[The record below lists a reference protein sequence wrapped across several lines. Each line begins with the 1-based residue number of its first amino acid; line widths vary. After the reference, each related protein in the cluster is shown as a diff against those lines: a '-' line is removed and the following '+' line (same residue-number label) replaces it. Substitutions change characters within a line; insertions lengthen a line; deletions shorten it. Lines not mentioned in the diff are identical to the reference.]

1 MLKTAAAC
9 LSLHFLP
16 VIHNCMGSSP
26 VSQLMPST
34 TQTDVS
40 LIWSA
45 LRMLSDSNYAG
56 LPFPLCQCQC
66 SPFHWCNTRSNTL
79 WICTYRCFHLF
90 HMNRHSDSSFASM
103 VSPEREISTACL
115 QRNCASAVTM
125 YVLLRSLVTVHMLLR
140 SQADAGRDFATAL
153 ASLQTRWCH
162 SVLRHSDSLDRHG
175 HPL

>member
-1 MLKTAAAC
+1 MFVIAFSPCDTQ
-9 LSLHFLP
+9 LH
-16 VIHNCMGSSP
+16 GSSP

-40 LIWSA
+40 LTWSA

-66 SPFHWCNTRSNTL
+66 SPFHWCNTRSNTS

-90 HMNRHSDSSFASM
+90 HMNRHSDSSFVNT
-103 VSPEREISTACL
+103 VSPVREISTACL
-115 QRNCASAVTM
+115 QRNCASAITL
-125 YVLLRSLVTVHMLLR
+125 YMLLR

-162 SVLRHSDSLDRHG
+162 SVLRHPDSLDRHG